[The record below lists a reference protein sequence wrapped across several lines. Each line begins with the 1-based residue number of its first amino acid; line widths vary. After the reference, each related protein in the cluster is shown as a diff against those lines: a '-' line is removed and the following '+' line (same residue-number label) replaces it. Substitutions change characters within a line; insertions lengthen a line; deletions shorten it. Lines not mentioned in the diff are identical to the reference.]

1 MSLRFPISVKFFAPI
16 LLASIV
22 LGGALGFSNLW
33 TRPTSMVIVSRAD
46 FRKHADEF
54 RRRGIDVAGQDIL
67 KDEVYLYVDTKDRA
81 DLLTLGLDLG
91 EMHPAGSLQGSPDEE
106 YKTPNEVNELLSKY
120 ASQFPQLA
128 TLSSFG
134 KSLEGRDLQVLKI
147 TNGSGIKPTILF
159 NGMHH
164 AREVMTTEVV
174 LDIADYLLSNY
185 GRDPKVTAWV
195 DNYEIYLVPMFNV
208 DGNNKVWNEDN
219 MWRKNTRGRFGVD
232 LNRNYPY
239 GWNSCNGSSPYE
251 MAQDYRG
258 PSAASEPETRAL
270 MGLVAQVR
278 PVFDISF
285 HSFSELVIY
294 PYGCGE
300 HTEQKDV
307 VEPIG
312 QKIASLLPRDD
323 GRGTYSAGT
332 PPDLLYPADGG
343 DMDWMYHEYNVLP
356 YVIELN
362 SASLGFQ
369 PSYSKW
375 RDKTV
380 TKMRASWMYL
390 LDRMSESS
398 IEGRIEGRDP
408 VTVEVQGRSV
418 KVRPDGYFRLIMN
431 PGTYDLTFKSAA
443 GVLAQKRVTVGNSP
457 ATVQFN

>member
-1 MSLRFPISVKFFAPI
+1 MNKSLKFIAPV
-16 LLASIV
+16 LLAFV
-22 LGGALGFSNLW
+22 FLGGLLGFSGFW
-33 TRPTSMVIVSRAD
+33 TRPTSMVVVSRAD

-54 RRRGIDVAGQDIL
+54 RRRGLDVAGQDVL
-67 KDEVYLYVDTKDRA
+67 KDEVYLYLDTKDRA
-81 DLLTLGLDLG
+81 DLLTLGLKLG
-91 EMHPAGSLQGSPDEE
+91 EVKTAGSLRDSPDEE
-106 YKTPNEVNELLSKY
+106 YKTPVEVNEILQKY

-128 TLSSFG
+128 SLSSFG
-134 KSLEGRDLQVLKI
+134 KSLEGRELQVLKI
-147 TNGSGIKPTILF
+147 TNGSGVKPTILF

-174 LDIADYLLSNY
+174 LDIAEYLLTHY

-219 MWRKNTRGRFGVD
+219 MWRKNTRGHFGVD
-232 LNRNYPY
+232 LNRNYPF

-251 MAQDYRG
+251 MAQDYHG

-270 MGLVAQVR
+270 MSLVSQIR

-300 HTEQKDV
+300 HTEQNDV

-312 QKIASLLPRDD
+312 KKIASLLQRDD
-323 GRGTYSAGT
+323 NRGTYSAGT
-332 PPDLLYPADGG
+332 PPELLYAADGG
-343 DMDWMYHEYNVLP
+343 DIDWMYHEYNVLP

-362 SASLGFQ
+362 SARLGFQ
-369 PSYSKW
+369 PSYSQW

-390 LDRMSESS
+390 LERMGESA
-398 IEGRIEGRDP
+398 IEGRIESREP
-408 VTVEVQGRSV
+408 VTIEVQGHVV

-431 PGTYDLTFKSAA
+431 PGTYDLTFRSIN
-443 GVLAQKRVTVGNSP
+443 GVLAQKRVTVGSAP
-457 ATVQFN
+457 TVVQFK